1 MAGCFA
7 GCWWNKCVLICTETW
22 LRKADTE
29 PNFKLWEGFFLKNS
43 VFFFSFS
50 WQAHFS
56 SLSRMAAGSAIITLY
71 SITEH
76 SIMGLCPT
84 AFMLVT
90 VNITD
95 GALQCKVLKAHKF
108 FVFNKSAFCVWCPM
122 VCKYC
127 QNTTPGQELYVYRN
141 AKDPW
146 LLSNNFSFRVLCSTK
161 HSFRV
166 DTGIPVL
173 LKSPIM

>member
-29 PNFKLWEGFFLKNS
+29 PNFKLWEGFFFLNS

-76 SIMGLCPT
+76 SIMGLSC
-84 AFMLVT
+84 L
-90 VNITD
+90 
-95 GALQCKVLKAHKF
+95 
-108 FVFNKSAFCVWCPM
+108 
-122 VCKYC
+122 
-127 QNTTPGQELYVYRN
+127 
-141 AKDPW
+141 
-146 LLSNNFSFRVLCSTK
+146 LLSISLTGLCSAKSWKLINSLCLTSQPFVSGVLWCANIVRTPHQDRSSMCTETPK
-161 HSFRV
+161 THDCFQTISVSESSAQPSIHSGW
-166 DTGIPVL
+166 TL
-173 LKSPIM
+173 ESQCS